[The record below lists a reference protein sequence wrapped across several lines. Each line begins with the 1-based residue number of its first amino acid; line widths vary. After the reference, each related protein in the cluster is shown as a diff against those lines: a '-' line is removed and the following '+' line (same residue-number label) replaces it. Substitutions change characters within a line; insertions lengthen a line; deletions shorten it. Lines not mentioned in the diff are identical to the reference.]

1 MIIAVP
7 AAVAALIG
15 VSRGH
20 WILALVLIV
29 IALAEA
35 RADTRIA

>member
-15 VSRGH
+15 AARGH
-20 WILALVLIV
+20 WILALALIV
-29 IALAEA
+29 IALVEA
-35 RADTRIA
+35 RADTRLA

>member
-1 MIIAVP
+1 VIIAIP

-15 VSRGH
+15 AARGH
-20 WILALVLIV
+20 WILALALIV

-35 RADTRIA
+35 RADTRLT

>member
-7 AAVAALIG
+7 AALGALIG
-15 VSRGH
+15 VARGH
-20 WILALVLIV
+20 WILALALIV

-35 RADTRIA
+35 HADTRLT